1 MTYYKL
7 TNAEQKIL
15 KAVETGKLKSVPNL
29 KKEIARYQSYAQ
41 AMRKETEEINI
52 KLTKLDVQKLK
63 EKIEESIKKANQ
75 DIDALLDEKVKE
87 INE

>member
-15 KAVETGKLKSVPNL
+15 KAFETGKLKSVPNL

-63 EKIEESIKKANQ
+63 EKAAHKGVSYQKLASSLLHQYGNQ
-75 DIDALLDEKVKE
+75 
-87 INE
+87 